1 MKKTKRAI
9 LWGSNDLLSRAMEL
23 FLTAGE
29 TWEVIRIPVEQGH
42 TYLLGQAK
50 LIHPNVI
57 ILYTKNCFENPSL
70 PMELIQY
77 QPNLQVVT
85 VSLEENQMQVYSKQ
99 SIQIRAAADLMSII
113 EDRYFSEHADEQE
126 VKQQETN
133 VSPGK
138 ADRSGISQKNTGE
151 NNEN

>member
-1 MKKTKRAI
+1 
-9 LWGSNDLLSRAMEL
+9 MEL

-29 TWEVIRIPVEQGH
+29 TWEVIRIPVEKGH

-57 ILYTKNCFENPSL
+57 ILYTNNCFVNSSL

-77 QPNLQVVT
+77 QPNLQVIT
-85 VSLEENQMQVYSKQ
+85 VSLEGNQMQVYSKH

-113 EDRYFSEHADEQE
+113 EDRYFSEHAEEQE
-126 VKQQETN
+126 VEQEKSN

-138 ADRSGISQKNTGE
+138 ADRSGITQKNIGE

>member
-1 MKKTKRAI
+1 
-9 LWGSNDLLSRAMEL
+9 
-23 FLTAGE
+23 
-29 TWEVIRIPVEQGH
+29 
-42 TYLLGQAK
+42 
-50 LIHPNVI
+50 
-57 ILYTKNCFENPSL
+57 
-70 PMELIQY
+70 
-77 QPNLQVVT
+77 
-85 VSLEENQMQVYSKQ
+85 MQVYSKQ

-138 ADRSGISQKNTGE
+138 ADRSGIAQKHTGE